1 VEDYNKHLQNGK
13 LIILDEI
20 YFYGE
25 DSSLDYNYLKENTF
39 KLPEVDLLSLIFF

>member
-1 VEDYNKHLQNGK
+1 MEDYNKHLQNGK

-25 DSSLDYNYLKENTF
+25 SEWANYNELKKRTF

>member
-1 VEDYNKHLQNGK
+1 MEDYNKHLQNGK

-25 DSSLDYNYLKENTF
+25 NETYNYDDLRDRTF